1 MGRGWCPGRVW
12 PCQRH
17 FRDVFSGLAY
27 RIWFGSLL
35 PRRWLQIRCAKRML
49 LRSVCDPPLETGMIS
64 SASALIGSSLH
75 PLQFGFEQ
83 LGLWT
88 PLVNLSFLSTGS
100 PHSQQC
106 VSSRMTRALILSR
119 VCPLVRRGLIL
130 LPLRSMA
137 MVLTA
142 LVFTPG
148 LAHGV
153 GMRFGAPWPV
163 PVGWGVFISRPL
175 VLAGGGVFVLPAQV
189 VRCSARAAL

>member
-1 MGRGWCPGRVW
+1 MGRGSCPGRVY

-27 RIWFGSLL
+27 RIWFGSLF
-35 PRRWLQIRCAKRML
+35 PRRWLQILCAKRML

-142 LVFTPG
+142 LLFTPG
-148 LAHGV
+148 VSA
-153 GMRFGAPWPV
+153 W
-163 PVGWGVFISRPL
+163 GWACV
-175 VLAGGGVFVLPAQV
+175 
-189 VRCSARAAL
+189 